1 MKNFKFSVV
10 IPIYKAERYLKNAI
24 LSIEKQTYKN
34 FEIIL
39 VDDGSPDACPDI
51 CDEYSLKY
59 ENIRTIHQK
68 NSGVSVA
75 RNNGIK
81 ASIGDIVCFLDAD
94 DEWQETYLEELNILY
109 NKFPNIGSAS
119 TARYDRHK
127 DGAIIEIKKHNNKYI
142 VFNDVLK
149 ELKYLR
155 TSTYSVKRTSLDFSK
170 LFREGIKR
178 GEDVDLQLRIACH
191 HKHGFINIPLV
202 IYSVDTEFNSSSVP
216 VTTYF
221 PFWEWYQYDYPQ
233 KSTLYIYTTGL
244 LKVVLHRSLKQHDY
258 SYAIKV
264 IKNTKFFS
272 YIKFKLKELLR
283 NDKIYKQ

>member
-1 MKNFKFSVV
+1 MKKIKFSVV

-24 LSIEKQTYKN
+24 LSVEKQTYKN

-39 VDDGSPDACPDI
+39 VDDGSPDACPGI

-59 ENIRTIHQK
+59 ENIRTIHQN

-81 ASIGDIVCFLDAD
+81 ASIGDIICFLDAD

-127 DGAIIEIKKHNNKYI
+127 DGTLIEIKKQKGKYI

-149 ELKYLR
+149 ELEYLR
-155 TSTYSVKRTSLDFSK
+155 TSTYSVKRTALDLDD

-191 HKHGFINIPLV
+191 HSHGFINIPLA
-202 IYSVDTEFNSSSVP
+202 IYNVDTEFNSSSVP

-221 PFWEWYQYDYPQ
+221 PFWEWYQYEYGNRR
-233 KSTLYIYTTGL
+233 TLYIYTAGL
-244 LKVVLHRSLKQHDY
+244 IKTLIIISFKQKEYMFVLKAFIHLKFLKY
-258 SYAIKV
+258 LY
-264 IKNTKFFS
+264 
-272 YIKFKLKELLR
+272 YKLLILNK
-283 NDKIYKQ
+283 